1 MTVTVSAED
10 ETSGVEHFTYSYRK
24 DSGVSSVN
32 AELIDAAIQ
41 KANIVQN
48 GNTFTASF
56 RIPQQALENL
66 NQFNG
71 TVDFCAYDQAAN
83 SSAKADDKRI
93 VVDNIKPTADVT
105 FSDPVREA
113 GNISYYA
120 GDILATVV
128 IHEANFDASDV
139 AVSVTRDG
147 APAAVTPVWQDDGV
161 DTHTGTFTLQED
173 GDYIVSVSYT
183 DASSNE
189 MEPYTSNQLTIDT
202 TAPTVSVSNV
212 KMNSANKDEVYGFTI
227 TASDTNFD
235 MANFKPVL
243 TALIQNAQG
252 KYVTETID
260 LGTMRTSEAGS
271 TYSYSVSNLD
281 ADAVYKLV
289 CTVSDM
295 AGNEYSRI
303 LLNEDHEEY
312 ETVRFSIN
320 RNGSAYA
327 VDEAVETLVE
337 QYYVYGVTDDIQ
349 IEETNV
355 DPIEAYTVKMNGE
368 SLTEGSDYTTTLTAN
383 EGEWC
388 KRTYT
393 IKKELFDA
401 EGEYNVVVESTDKT
415 NTTAYSDVKNLNV
428 SFVVDQTPP
437 VLTVSGLAE
446 NGRYQ
451 VQEQTVTVIPTD
463 DGGKLESF
471 QAVVLDADGNL
482 SRDENGEDN
491 SVRFDMS
498 GEEFEEYLKENN
510 GTVTFTIPEGL
521 EQQVLL
527 VCNDM
532 SLHTDG
538 TTNECNEKFTKVTVS
553 QSGWVI
559 FYANKPLLYS
569 MIAGIVLLIAAAGGI
584 IVLVRRKNKR
594 V

>member
-1 MTVTVSAED
+1 M
-10 ETSGVEHFTYSYRK
+10 
-24 DSGVSSVN
+24 
-32 AELIDAAIQ
+32 
-41 KANIVQN
+41 
-48 GNTFTASF
+48 
-56 RIPQQALENL
+56 
-66 NQFNG
+66 
-71 TVDFCAYDQAAN
+71 
-83 SSAKADDKRI
+83 
-93 VVDNIKPTADVT
+93 
-105 FSDPVREA
+105 
-113 GNISYYA
+113 
-120 GDILATVV
+120 
-128 IHEANFDASDV
+128 
-139 AVSVTRDG
+139 
-147 APAAVTPVWQDDGV
+147 
-161 DTHTGTFTLQED
+161 
-173 GDYIVSVSYT
+173 
-183 DASSNE
+183 
-189 MEPYTSNQLTIDT
+189 
-202 TAPTVSVSNV
+202 
-212 KMNSANKDEVYGFTI
+212 
-227 TASDTNFD
+227 
-235 MANFKPVL
+235 
-243 TALIQNAQG
+243 
-252 KYVTETID
+252 
-260 LGTMRTSEAGS
+260 
-271 TYSYSVSNLD
+271 
-281 ADAVYKLV
+281 
-289 CTVSDM
+289 
-295 AGNEYSRI
+295 
-303 LLNEDHEEY
+303 Y